1 MQLKEK
7 MSKNLPKLREK
18 LKNRLCDVCSYP
30 LYDNSIPVMELNE
43 LTSELHIQCTNCL
56 SVYDRNIKIKHIGLA
71 LNIAK
76 A

>member
-7 MSKNLPKLREK
+7 MSKRSLKLREK
-18 LKNRLCDVCSYP
+18 LKNRSCDVCTYP

-43 LTSELHIQCTNCL
+43 LTSELHVQCTNCL
-56 SVYDRNIKIKHIGLA
+56 SVYDKDIKIKHIGIA
-71 LNIAK
+71 LNVAK